1 MTLLIVLFIVPP
13 ALWAADRVF
22 NRGEF
27 FTLLREELN
36 IAPAPKVSRGARRL
50 RITVRR

>member
-1 MTLLIVLFIVPP
+1 MTLAIVLFVLPV

-22 NRGEF
+22 NRGELF
-27 FTLLREELN
+27 LLLREELN
-36 IAPAPKVSRGARRL
+36 LAPQPKASRGARRV